1 MRRLLLTGL
10 ERDAWLMRTGKSKGV
25 IGRYID
31 VVAAAEGARAAEEA
45 VKRARPGSADVAWR
59 PDRAP
64 DCFNSDA
71 SVALRVS
78 SGMRGD
84 DPQARTLLN
93 NMMDATIQL
102 PIALG
107 RHRRPKRFCPRTNPS
122 VCRVIAR

>member
-1 MRRLLLTGL
+1 MCSLNRIT
-10 ERDAWLMRTGKSKGV
+10 
-25 IGRYID
+25 
-31 VVAAAEGARAAEEA
+31 
-45 VKRARPGSADVAWR
+45 
-59 PDRAP
+59 P

-102 PIALG
+102 LDCIGP
-107 RHRRPKRFCPRTNPS
+107 RPQT
-122 VCRVIAR
+122 

>member
-1 MRRLLLTGL
+1 VV
-10 ERDAWLMRTGKSKGV
+10 DADRQEQ
-25 IGRYID
+25 D

-93 NMMDATIQL
+93 NMMDAQL
-102 PIALG
+102 LDCIGP
-107 RHRRPKRFCPRTNPS
+107 PPQT
-122 VCRVIAR
+122 